1 MNCAETR
8 STYHRFAA
16 IWRTALALFLVLRCS
31 GVAAQSTELAISCGA
46 LGVQLRLCQEGVA
59 AWMEQTGTQVKVVAT
74 PNSSTE
80 RFALYQQIL
89 ASHSPDIDI
98 FQIDVVWPGTF
109 APHLVDLSPYI
120 GTAITQQFFDTMI
133 TNNTI
138 AGALV
143 AMPWYT
149 DAGVLYYRADLL
161 KKYTAKPPETW
172 QQLADTARKIQNA
185 ERKAGNPRMHGFVF
199 QAKGYEGLTCD
210 ALEWVDSFAGGTLV
224 NSDGKVTID
233 NSKAAAALDLVASWI
248 GEIAPEGVL
257 NYDEEAS
264 RGVFQS
270 GNAVFMRN
278 WPYAWALGN
287 AKDSPIRGRIGVT
300 ALPRGGQHGHHSGTL
315 GGWQLAV
322 SRYSKHPE
330 LAADLVR
337 YLTSYE
343 EQKRR
348 AIEASYNPTIRAL
361 YSDPEVLAAT
371 PFFGAL
377 YDSFENAVAR
387 PSRITGSKYARVS
400 AEFYYTVHDI
410 LSGKTAAAPALAALQ
425 IKLKR
430 MSRGE
435 QW

>member
-1 MNCAETR
+1 MRYCEEFSARLLRWT
-8 STYHRFAA
+8 FGLGVLGVCG
-16 IWRTALALFLVLRCS
+16 ALA
-31 GVAAQSTELAISCGA
+31 AQPAQLAISCGA
-46 LGVQLRLCQEGVA
+46 LGIQLTLCQEGVE
-59 AWMEQTGTQVKVVAT
+59 AWSRSTGTAVTVVAT

-89 ASHSPDIDI
+89 ASHSPDIDV

-109 APHLVDLSPYI
+109 APHLVDLSRYI
-120 GTAITQQFFDTMI
+120 GPDITDQFFASMI
-133 TNNTI
+133 HNNTI
-138 AGALV
+138 DGALV

-161 KKYTAKPPETW
+161 QKYGESPPATW
-172 QQLADTARKIQNA
+172 QQLTATARRIQQA
-185 ERKAGNPRMHGFVF
+185 ERAAGNNRMQGFVF

-210 ALEWVDSFAGGTLV
+210 ALEWIDSFGGGTVVDSA
-224 NSDGKVTID
+224 GKVTID
-233 NSKAAAALDLVASWI
+233 NPQAVAALDLAASWI
-248 GEIAPEGVL
+248 GDIAPQGVL

-278 WPYAWALGN
+278 WPYAWSLGN
-287 AKDSPIRGRIGVT
+287 AADSPIKGRIGVS
-300 ALPRGGQHGHHSGTL
+300 ALPRGEAQGHHSGTL

-322 SRYSKHPE
+322 SRYSKHPA

-348 AIEASYNPTIRAL
+348 AIAASYNPTIRAL
-361 YSDPEVLAAT
+361 YQDEDVLQAV
-371 PFFGAL
+371 PFFGTL
-377 YDSFENAVAR
+377 YRSFEHAVAR
-387 PSRITGSKYARVS
+387 PSRVTGSQYARVS

-410 LSGKTAAAPALAALQ
+410 LSGKVQAAPALNALHH
-425 IKLKR
+425 KLVR
-430 MSRGE
+430 LSRGE

>member
-1 MNCAETR
+1 MRWFESVSKWLGVLGLWLVCC
-8 STYHRFAA
+8 STM
-16 IWRTALALFLVLRCS
+16 
-31 GVAAQSTELAISCGA
+31 AAQPARLAISCGA
-46 LGVQLRLCQEGVA
+46 LGIQLTLCQEGVA
-59 AWMEQTGTQVKVVAT
+59 AWSRTTGTDVKVVAT

-109 APHLVDLSPYI
+109 APHLVDLSQYI
-120 GTAITQQFFDTMI
+120 STETTDQYFPTMI
-133 TNNTI
+133 HNNSI
-138 AGALV
+138 NGALV

-161 KKYTAKPPETW
+161 EKYGESPPQTW
-172 QQLADTARKIQNA
+172 QQLTATARKIQQA
-185 ERKAGNPRMHGFVF
+185 EREAGNARMHGFVF

-210 ALEWVDSFAGGTLV
+210 ALEWIDSFGGGSIV
-224 NSDGKVTID
+224 SSDGKVTIH
-233 NSKAAAALDLVASWI
+233 NPQSVAALELAASWI
-248 GEIAPEGVL
+248 GDIAPQGVL

-278 WPYAWALGN
+278 WPYAWSLGN
-287 AKDSPIRGRIGVT
+287 APDSPIKNRIGVI
-300 ALPRGGQHGHHSGTL
+300 ALPKGGEQGHHSGTL

-348 AIEASYNPTIRAL
+348 AIAASYNPTIKSV
-361 YSDPEVLAAT
+361 YQDVEVLEAV
-371 PFFGAL
+371 PFFGTL
-377 YDSFENAVAR
+377 YQSFENAVAR
-387 PSRITGSKYARVS
+387 PSRVTGSQYARVS
-400 AEFYYTVHDI
+400 AEFYYAVHDI
-410 LSGKTAAAPALAALQ
+410 LSGKVEAAPALEALHK
-425 IKLKR
+425 KLVR
-430 MSRGE
+430 LSRGE